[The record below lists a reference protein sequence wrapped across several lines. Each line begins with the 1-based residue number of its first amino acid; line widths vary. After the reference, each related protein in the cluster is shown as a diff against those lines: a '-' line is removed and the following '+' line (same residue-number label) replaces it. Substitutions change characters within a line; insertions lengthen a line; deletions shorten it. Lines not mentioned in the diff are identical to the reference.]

1 MKIFLERIKYKRKMA
16 NKYKFK
22 SISLNNDI
30 MEKVENLSNKLVSGK
45 KLSNEKKIKFCV
57 QVVDRISQPKIVQPE
72 AYERT
77 NHKT

>member
-1 MKIFLERIKYKRKMA
+1 MA

-45 KLSNEKKIKFCV
+45 KLSNAKPIRFCV
-57 QVVDRISQPKIVQPE
+57 QVVDRISQPKIVQTE

>member
-1 MKIFLERIKYKRKMA
+1 MKIFLERIKDKRKMA

-45 KLSNEKKIKFCV
+45 KLSNAKTIK
-57 QVVDRISQPKIVQPE
+57 
-72 AYERT
+72 
-77 NHKT
+77 

>member
-1 MKIFLERIKYKRKMA
+1 MKIFLERIKDKRKMA

-45 KLSNEKKIKFCV
+45 KLSNAKTIKFFV

>member
-1 MKIFLERIKYKRKMA
+1 MA

-45 KLSNEKKIKFCV
+45 KLSNAKTIKLCV